1 LTVVTQITD
10 DCSCKCCAGEV
21 MVCVLDFKRDVGL
34 WHGVLTV
41 SVGEQQFADVTRS
54 LAKCF
59 VFVVDLSSYSH
70 FKSML

>member
-1 LTVVTQITD
+1 
-10 DCSCKCCAGEV
+10 